1 MSALNHSFISDCAAL
16 WTAAHQAPLSMGF
29 SRREYWSGL
38 SFPSPEDL
46 PDPEMEPT
54 SPESPASAGRFFT
67 TESPGKPSFTPIA
80 LCTFLWSNT
89 HPTLNAPPTAQS
101 TFPQKIQKPA
111 GHSRPS
117 IKVVV
122 IYTLLSLSLGDFPSG
137 SVVKN
142 LPADA
147 GDAGSIP
154 ESGRS
159 PGEGNSN
166 LLQFSCLENSMDRG
180 DWWATVHG
188 VTKVGCN

>member
-1 MSALNHSFISDCAAL
+1 MTP
-16 WTAAHQAPLSMGF
+16 WTVGRQVPLSMER
-29 SRREYWSGL
+29 STQEYWKQP
-38 SFPSPEDL
+38 FPSPEDL
-46 PDPEMEPT
+46 PDPRIEPGT
-54 SPESPASAGRFFT
+54 LVSPAIAGRFFT

-80 LCTFLWSNT
+80 LCAFLWSNT

-101 TFPQKIQKPA
+101 TFPQNQIQKPA
-111 GHSRPS
+111 WHSRPS

-122 IYTLLSLSLGDFPSG
+122 ICTLLSLSLGGFPSG

-142 LPADA
+142 PPANA

-159 PGEGNSN
+159 RGEGNSN

-180 DWWATVHG
+180 DWWATVHA
-188 VTKVGCN
+188 VTKVGYN